1 MKLKLLLESLFIC
14 YFLHILKVGLAFAGL
29 ASIGLSIP
37 FAYGL
42 TAGLGMF
49 YGPINQIL
57 PFLLL
62 GIGIDN
68 MFVIVQC
75 YENLDEKEK
84 EMTLPE
90 RIGKTMRHA
99 GSAITVTSGT
109 DFAAFVIGGSSVRTS
124 SVFFTEV
131 YYQNMFC
138 TVYQHYTVTF
148 ILSSGLMRS

>member
-1 MKLKLLLESLFIC
+1 MLF
-14 YFLHILKVGLAFAGL
+14 FQVGLAFAGL

-37 FAYGL
+37 FAYGT

-49 YGPINQIL
+49 HGPINQIL

-68 MFVIVQC
+68 MFVIVQS
-75 YENLDEKEK
+75 YENLEDGEKN
-84 EMTLPE
+84 MTLPE
-90 RIGKTMRHA
+90 KVGKTLRHA

-124 SVFFTEV
+124 YHIKAEIMVKFSR
-131 YYQNMFC
+131 M
-138 TVYQHYTVTF
+138 TVVLCSFHRHCQHF
-148 ILSSGLMRS
+148 NLSAFMQLWAY